1 MEPSDEELMR
11 RFRDGE
17 DSAFDALYARHAGT
31 VFGFLNKLTR
41 DQAMAEDLTQITFTS
56 MVRSRD
62 RFLDHMKLTP
72 WLFTIAA
79 NAARGVHRQKVVRER
94 TAYEQKATAELTSE
108 PPSYDPG
115 LRRAVD
121 EAMVQLPP
129 AQREAVVMHKV
140 QGMTFEEIA
149 EVMGVTPTAARIKAH
164 RGYAKLRELLAHL
177 KD

>member
-1 MEPSDEELMR
+1 MR

-17 DSAFDALYARHAGT
+17 DAAFDAIYSRHAGT

-41 DQAMAEDLTQITFTS
+41 DSAMAEDLVQITFTS

-62 RFLDHMKLTP
+62 RFLDSMKLTP

-94 TAYEQKATAELTSE
+94 TAHEQKASAEVVSE
-108 PPSYDPG
+108 QPTYDPG

-121 EAMVQLPP
+121 EALVKLPE

-140 QGMTFEEIA
+140 QGMSFEEIA
-149 EVMGVTPTAARIKAH
+149 EVMGVSSTAARIKAH